1 MSEETILKKKV
12 NKIKGR
18 MLTGKEE
25 IKTYQN
31 NKISLMKEEK
41 LRILISE
48 EGRMR
53 HLYYVYYDGEQDL
66 PLLLIITITS
76 KKKVLL
82 ELLYEKVDC
91 SYIRGSLFIR
101 LKNIIKMN
109 FID

>member
-18 MLTGKEE
+18 MMTGKEE
-25 IKTYQN
+25 IKTCHN
-31 NKISLMKEEK
+31 NKISLMKEIK
-41 LRILISE
+41 LRIVISE
-48 EGRMR
+48 EGRMK
-53 HLYYVYYDGEQDL
+53 HLYYVYYNGEQDL

-91 SYIRGSLFIR
+91 SYIRGSLFR
-101 LKNIIKMN
+101 KKKKHNKDE
-109 FID
+109 FY

>member
-18 MLTGKEE
+18 MMTGKEE
-25 IKTYQN
+25 IKTCHN
-31 NKISLMKEEK
+31 NKISLMKEIK
-41 LRILISE
+41 LRIVISE
-48 EGRMR
+48 EGRMK
-53 HLYYVYYDGEQDL
+53 HLYYVYYNGEQDL

-91 SYIRGSLFIR
+91 SYIRGSLF
-101 LKNIIKMN
+101 KKKKKHNKDE
-109 FID
+109 FY